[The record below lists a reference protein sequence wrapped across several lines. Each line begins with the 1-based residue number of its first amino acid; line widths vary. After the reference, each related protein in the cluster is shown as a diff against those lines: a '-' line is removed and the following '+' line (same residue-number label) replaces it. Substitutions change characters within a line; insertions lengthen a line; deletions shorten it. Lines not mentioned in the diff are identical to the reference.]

1 MQTKLQTI
9 KQYEAFFF
17 CMLFTLANTAIV
29 FSKLDLKSDIILNTQ
44 NNTYILANRLEI
56 SSLFKLINKPA
67 IHQLAKNL
75 VEQLLK
81 GKNIRT
87 KDQLTYVKYYL
98 TKFKYYYRRYFIMKA
113 GNTKNLLTD
122 EELNF
127 FAFKSLLLLLGL

>member
-44 NNTYILANRLEI
+44 NNTYILTNRLEI

-75 VEQLLK
+75 VEPLLK